1 MENCF
6 YLQWWDK
13 IDDFINGAQTRF
25 STAWCG
31 EWWFIIC
38 DPEWDEWI
46 NALRS
51 HVKGEKFNMKLGWK
65 QQVKGKKLG
74 KMNKKE
80 AAMEMH
86 LSFSFSPW
94 HNFNMLWSK
103 RTLFKSRQMRFK
115 AAFCS
120 LGNNLFLESS
130 GKVNKFLF
138 LIVLCYDGKK
148 IKIMLISAV

>member
-65 QQVKGKKLG
+65 QQVKGKSLARWTTKRRLWKCTSAFPFLHDTTSTCYGQKEHFSKAG
-74 KMNKKE
+74 KWALKQPSVAWVTTYSWN
-80 AAMEMH
+80 
-86 LSFSFSPW
+86 P
-94 HNFNMLWSK
+94 
-103 RTLFKSRQMRFK
+103 Q
-115 AAFCS
+115 
-120 LGNNLFLESS
+120 
-130 GKVNKFLF
+130 GK
-138 LIVLCYDGKK
+138 
-148 IKIMLISAV
+148 